1 MPVRFVVDT
10 HAILWYLYDDSRLSV
25 PAAQALDDAIQDGD
39 QIAIAAITLAEIVYL
54 AEKGRISSLAFDR
67 VRTVIEQPGA
77 MLVQVPFDLAIAESM
92 REIDRM
98 QVPELPDRVIAATAH
113 YLGVPVISRDHKIRS
128 SIVPTIW

>member
-67 VRTVIEQPGA
+67 LRTVIEQPGA

>member
-25 PAAQALDDAIQDGD
+25 PASQALDDAIQDGD

>member
-113 YLGVPVISRDHKIRS
+113 YLGVPVISPDI
-128 SIVPTIW
+128 

>member
-25 PAAQALDDAIQDGD
+25 PAAQALDAAIQDGD

-77 MLVQVPFDLAIAESM
+77 MLVQIPFDLAIAESM

>member
-10 HAILWYLYDDSRLSV
+10 HAILWYLYDDSRLSA